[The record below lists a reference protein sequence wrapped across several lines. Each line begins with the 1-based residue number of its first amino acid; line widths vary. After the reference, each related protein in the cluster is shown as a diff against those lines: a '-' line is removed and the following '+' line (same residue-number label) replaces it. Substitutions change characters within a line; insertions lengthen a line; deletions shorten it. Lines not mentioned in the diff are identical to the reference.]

1 MHARL
6 SRLLALAALIS
17 LAACGRS
24 DDAQAVAESAP
35 GTERVAASA
44 APPVS
49 PSPNGVAN
57 AEPDRPGALPAS
69 FPRDIP
75 IPEGLEAQSVQS
87 EHAGSYVALFSGD
100 IAPEDVYR
108 FFSERLV
115 AEGWTIDKAHGSGP
129 EYGLFASKDD
139 RITSVICTRIDGK
152 LHVELGVNGG
162 S

>member
-6 SRLLALAALIS
+6 IRHLALAALIA

-24 DDAQAVAESAP
+24 ED
-35 GTERVAASA
+35 
-44 APPVS
+44 APPVTDEANAEAAARTAAGA
-49 PSPNGVAN
+49 SPNGVGAG
-57 AEPDRPGALPAS
+57 EPDRPGALPAS

-75 IPEGLEAQSVQS
+75 IAEGLRLETIRS
-87 EHAGSYVALFSGD
+87 EHAGSYVALFGGD
-100 IAPEDVYR
+100 LVPEDVYR

-115 AEGWTIDKAHGSGP
+115 AEGWTIDKARGSGP
-129 EYGLFASKDD
+129 EYGLFASKDE

-152 LHVELGVNGG
+152 LHVELAVNDG

>member
-6 SRLLALAALIS
+6 IRPLALAALIA

-24 DDAQAVAESAP
+24 DEAKTAAQAAPAGDPATASSGSSA
-35 GTERVAASA
+35 
-44 APPVS
+44 
-49 PSPNGVAN
+49 SPNGVA
-57 AEPDRPGALPAS
+57 AGEPDLSGVLPAS

-75 IPEGLEAQSVQS
+75 IPEGLQAKSVQS
-87 EHAGSYVALFSGD
+87 EHAGSYIALFGGD
-100 IAPEDVYR
+100 LSPEDVYR

-115 AEGWTIDKAHGSGP
+115 AEGWTIDKANGSGP

-139 RITSVICTRIDGK
+139 RITTVICTRVDGR